1 MSHCAFWVARLQR
14 VLVLGAAM
22 LLAGGMA
29 VAAPPDKPEKP
40 KKQKPHQ
47 VLPTGAEDAAL
58 PTTADAL
65 AEQALERMTS
75 RSTEGLQPVEHA
87 DGTVSVDLEGRFM
100 NVLVATPTEAGGHSV
115 SCAAGHEARD
125 QVRKARA
132 GQAAKPAAVPA
143 TSPAPAPLE
152 EK

>member
-1 MSHCAFWVARLQR
+1 MRHSVSRVGRLTR
-14 VLVLGAAM
+14 LLVLGAAV
-22 LLAGGMA
+22 LFAGGVSA
-29 VAAPPDKPEKP
+29 AAPPDKPEKG
-40 KKQKPHQ
+40 KKQKPQQ
-47 VLPTGAEDAAL
+47 VVPTGAEDSAQPAA
-58 PTTADAL
+58 ADAV
-65 AEQALERMTS
+65 AEQALEQMTS

-132 GQAAKPAAVPA
+132 GQPAKPAPVPA